1 MKQSWNFLTVSD
13 GGWLKGEEKLNM
25 FILFGK
31 GEEKTVNRWS
41 YKIETSS
48 FWEILSITNHVL
60 VPYSQ
65 SNNYAKT
72 FKSKQHEKWN
82 VSLKKNK
89 KKI

>member
-41 YKIETSS
+41 YNIEMSS
-48 FWEILSITNHVL
+48 FWEIPSITTQVL
-60 VPYSQ
+60 VPYSHFA
-65 SNNYAKT
+65 NYGTKS
-72 FKSKQHEKWN
+72 FKSKQHESEIYLYKTF
-82 VSLKKNK
+82 
-89 KKI
+89 